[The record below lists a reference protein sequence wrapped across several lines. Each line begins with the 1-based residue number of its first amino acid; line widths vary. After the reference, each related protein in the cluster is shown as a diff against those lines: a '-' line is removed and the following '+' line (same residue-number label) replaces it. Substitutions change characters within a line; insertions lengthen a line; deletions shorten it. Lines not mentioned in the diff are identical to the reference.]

1 MRFAFCIYK
10 YFPFGGQQQNF
21 LKIAAECKVRGH
33 DVDAYTT
40 SWQGENPDGLNVS
53 ILPVRGLTNH
63 RRCESFAD
71 NLKTY
76 VDQNPYDAVLGFNK
90 MPGLDV
96 YYAADTCFAAKVKER
111 NILYRLT
118 GRCRSYLRLEGAVFD
133 KQLKTE
139 ILLLSERE
147 KIFFQ
152 DFYNTPDNRFHLL
165 PPGISKDR
173 LSPPNAA
180 DVREGLRNEL
190 DIGED
195 QKLVLMVGSGFK
207 TKGVDRAIRA
217 MANLPH
223 NLRDKTILLIVGQDN
238 NSSFIRLAKREG
250 VADQV
255 RFLGGREDIPR
266 FFVASDLLLHPAYR
280 ENTGTILIEA
290 MAAELP
296 VLATD
301 VCGYSFHIERAGS
314 GKIVPSPFRQE
325 MFNQMAADMLT
336 SDERPQWQR
345 NAKNYIAATDVF
357 SRAERAVD
365 ILERVAGMNKTP

>member
-10 YFPFGGQQQNF
+10 YFPFGGQQQHF
-21 LKIAAECKVRGH
+21 LKIAEECKVRGH
-33 DVDAYTT
+33 EVDVYAT
-40 SWQGENPDGLNVS
+40 SWQGEFPEGLNVS
-53 ILPVRGLTNH
+53 IFTARGLTNH

-71 NLKTY
+71 KLNIY
-76 VDQNPYDAVLGFNK
+76 INQNPYDAVLGFNK

-96 YYAADTCFAAKVKER
+96 YYAADTCFAAKINER

-118 GRCRSYLRLEGAVFD
+118 TRCRSYLRLERAVFD
-133 KQLKTE
+133 KHSKTE

-147 KIFFQ
+147 KQFFQ
-152 DFYNTPDNRFHLL
+152 EYYDTPNNRFHLL

-180 DVREGLRNEL
+180 GVREELRHEL
-190 DIGED
+190 GILPD
-195 QKLVLMVGSGFK
+195 QKIVLMVGSGFK
-207 TKGVDRAIRA
+207 TKGVDRAIHA
-217 MANLPH
+217 MASLPH
-223 NLRDKTILLIVGQDN
+223 RLRDKTILLIVGQDN
-238 NSSFIRLAKREG
+238 NSAFIRLARREG

-255 RFLGGREDIPR
+255 RFLGGRGDIPR

-280 ENTGTILIEA
+280 ENTGNVLIEA

-301 VCGYSFHIERAGS
+301 VCGYSFHIERAGA
-314 GKIVPSPFRQE
+314 GKILDSPF
-325 MFNQMAADMLT
+325 NQKALNKITAFMLT

-345 NAKNYIAATDVF
+345 NAKKYIAATDVF

-365 ILERVAGMNKTP
+365 ILEQVAGRQYGI